1 MRHKAI
7 KQGKGHKN
15 RKFNNVEDSTIIYS
29 LLITKSYM
37 LKTNKFIRK
46 HEQIIDHSFIAPT
59 KIL

>member
-29 LLITKSYM
+29 YAH
-37 LKTNKFIRK
+37 NK
-46 HEQIIDHSFIAPT
+46 IIYV
-59 KIL
+59 KN